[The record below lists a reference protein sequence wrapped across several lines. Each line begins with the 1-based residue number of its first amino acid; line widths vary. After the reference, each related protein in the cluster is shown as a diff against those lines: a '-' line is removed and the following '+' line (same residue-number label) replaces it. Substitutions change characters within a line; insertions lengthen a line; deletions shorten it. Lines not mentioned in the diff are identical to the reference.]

1 MAKMTKREAIH
12 EALDALV
19 SGGSDLIRSLQQ
31 EERINDFLDFT
42 YAYQNWY
49 TAAIKAVKSLAS
61 DRYVEFCGYYEND
74 KTHSIQTC
82 LRKTPDRSQARS
94 HDHDQF
100 TKKQDRIDQDR
111 FINLFINQ
119 LAILKAIRTR
129 VDSVLA
135 DIESELFTE
144 LEDNEVG
151 VARQL
156 IKISP
161 RAAGALSGVVIEGHL
176 RNVLNVHGI
185 KISKT
190 KPTISDLSNP
200 LKEASVI
207 DITVWR
213 KISYLADIRNLC
225 THKKETEPTEEQVDE
240 LINGAEWLAKTVF

>member
-19 SGGSDLIRSLQQ
+19 SEASDLIRSLQQ
-31 EERINDFLDFT
+31 EKIINDFLDFT
-42 YAYQNWY
+42 DAYQNWY

-74 KTHSIQTC
+74 KTHSIQTY
-82 LRKTPDRSQARS
+82 LRKIPNRSQNS
-94 HDHDQF
+94 SNDDPF
-100 TKKQDRIDQDR
+100 IKKKDRIDQDL
-111 FINLFINQ
+111 FINLLVNQ

-144 LEDNEVG
+144 LKDNEVG

-161 RAAGALSGVVIEGHL
+161 RAAGALAGIVIEGHL
-176 RNVLNVHGI
+176 RNVLNAHGI
-185 KISKT
+185 EISK
-190 KPTISDLSNP
+190 KNPAISDLNNP
-200 LKEASVI
+200 LKDASVI
-207 DITVWR
+207 DTSAWR
-213 KISYLADIRNLC
+213 EDQLSR
-225 THKKETEPTEEQVDE
+225 
-240 LINGAEWLAKTVF
+240 

>member
-19 SGGSDLIRSLQQ
+19 SEGSDLIRSLRQK
-31 EERINDFLDFT
+31 ERINDFLDFT

-49 TAAIKAVKSLAS
+49 TAAIKAVKSLAA

-74 KTHSIQTC
+74 KTHSIQTY
-82 LRKTPDRSQARS
+82 LRKTPHHFQ
-94 HDHDQF
+94 DQF
-100 TKKQDRIDQDR
+100 IEKQDRIDQDR
-111 FINLFINQ
+111 FINLFVNQ

-156 IKISP
+156 IEISP

-200 LKEASVI
+200 LKEAAVI
-207 DITVWR
+207 DITAWR

-225 THKKETEPTEEQVDE
+225 THKKETEPTKEQVDE

>member
-19 SGGSDLIRSLQQ
+19 SEASDLIRSLQQ
-31 EERINDFLDFT
+31 KEIIDDFLNFT

-74 KTHSIQTC
+74 KTHSIQTY
-82 LRKTPDRSQARS
+82 LRKTPNRSQDS
-94 HDHDQF
+94 SYDHFIQ
-100 TKKQDRIDQDR
+100 KQDRIDQDR
-111 FINLFINQ
+111 FINLFVNQ

-161 RAAGALSGVVIEGHL
+161 RAAGALAGVVIEGHL
-176 RNVLNVHGI
+176 RNVLNAHGI
-185 KISKT
+185 EISQKN
-190 KPTISDLSNP
+190 PTISDLNDP
-200 LKEASVI
+200 LKDASVI
-207 DITVWR
+207 DTSAWR
-213 KISYLADIRNLC
+213 KISYLADLRNLC
-225 THKKETEPTEEQVDE
+225 SHKKEVEPTKEQVAD
-240 LINGAEWLAKTVF
+240 LLDGTEWLTKTVF